1 MQTPSDPCDG
11 IITTFLDDGSVKLTT
26 TLPDGNE
33 LVKFVSSSHLIVPAC
48 LQLRT
53 AINNGQTH

>member
-11 IITTFLDDGSVKLTT
+11 ILTEFLEDGSVKLTANNG
-26 TLPDGNE
+26 TLF
-33 LVKFVSSSHLIVPAC
+33 KFVSSSHLIVPAC

-53 AINNGQTH
+53 AIRNGSKN

>member
-1 MQTPSDPCDG
+1 MTQQPDPCDG
-11 IITTFLDDGSVKLTT
+11 IITEFLEDGSVKLTT

-33 LVKFVSSSHLIVPAC
+33 LIKFVSSSHLIVPAC

>member
-1 MQTPSDPCDG
+1 MTQQSDPCDG
-11 IITTFLDDGSVKLTT
+11 IITEFLEDGSVRLVA
-26 TLPDGNE
+26 TLPNGQP

-53 AINNGQTH
+53 AINNGQTN